1 MTPDTVERIDADD
14 SLLAGSTL
22 SRIDHVDVHRL
33 RTEHALQHTPQEW
46 AREILEGPSTAMRV
60 RLHLG
65 WTALG
70 IALHRGAV
78 SIALHRGAVDTI
90 AGWPVSDSGV
100 DYVRL
105 QSDSRIGLTGELL
118 TRVGD
123 HDVTFATLVQ
133 LANPVARR
141 VWASVLPAHLN
152 IVRTLMQGAAD
163 RTT

>member
-1 MTPDTVERIDADD
+1 
-14 SLLAGSTL
+14 
-22 SRIDHVDVHRL
+22 
-33 RTEHALQHTPQEW
+33 
-46 AREILEGPSTAMRV
+46 MRV

-70 IALHRGAV
+70 ITLHRGAV
-78 SIALHRGAVDTI
+78 SIAPHRGAVSIAPHRGAVDTI